1 MKPCSDVFSPESGG
15 YGVLPER
22 RDVPLQDQWDTGVLY
37 ARPEDWET
45 EFAALAGLLAP
56 LLELRGN
63 LDSAEALARFFRR
76 ETRLARSVEKLNL
89 YARLKFDEDT
99 AHEENQARIARM
111 RQRLAQ
117 LASDCAWFEPELLS
131 KDPATLEAWAS
142 SDALVANRYAL
153 TKILRRKP
161 HTLSDREE
169 ALLSRAS
176 DLLSAPATTYSLLA
190 NADLRFP
197 SIPVDGPEPV
207 EVTPGRYL
215 RLMMHPRRE
224 VRRDAFHAM
233 HDTYA
238 GVKNTVSSTL
248 AATVRRHNFEA
259 SLRGFP
265 SALAAALHED
275 QIPVA
280 VYERLIGA
288 TRRALPAYH
297 DYLALRGRTLKL
309 DPLDM
314 FDLSVPL
321 VPDLD
326 RKIPLETAKEWILR
340 ACEPLGGDYGR
351 DLRRAFSERW
361 IDLYENRGKRSGAYA
376 SGCYD
381 SPPFILLNYNGTL
394 TGVFTLAHELGHAL
408 HTVLSNRTQPP
419 RFARYTIFVAEIA
432 STLNEALLLRYLLET
447 QSDPALRTYLL
458 NHQCDQFKG
467 TVYRQVQFAE
477 FEKTVHEL
485 DAAEVPLTPALL
497 FETYRDLN
505 ARYQGLG
512 VRADACIGWEWAR
525 VPHFYYNFYVYKY
538 ATSFCASQIL
548 VEQVL
553 AGQAERALDLFR
565 AGASDDPLELV
576 RRAGVDLAGDDALDR
591 AFDGLAT
598 AVRRLSERL

>member
-22 RDVPLQDQWDTGVLY
+22 RDVPLQDQWDTGALY

-131 KDPATLEAWAS
+131 KDPATLEAWAA

-215 RLMMHPRRE
+215 RMMMHPRRE
-224 VRRDAFHAM
+224 IRRAAFHAM

-248 AATVRRHNFEA
+248 ATTVRRHNFEA

-288 TRRALPAYH
+288 TRRALPA
-297 DYLALRGRTLKL
+297 
-309 DPLDM
+309 
-314 FDLSVPL
+314 
-321 VPDLD
+321 
-326 RKIPLETAKEWILR
+326 
-340 ACEPLGGDYGR
+340 
-351 DLRRAFSERW
+351 
-361 IDLYENRGKRSGAYA
+361 
-376 SGCYD
+376 
-381 SPPFILLNYNGTL
+381 
-394 TGVFTLAHELGHAL
+394 
-408 HTVLSNRTQPP
+408 
-419 RFARYTIFVAEIA
+419 
-432 STLNEALLLRYLLET
+432 
-447 QSDPALRTYLL
+447 
-458 NHQCDQFKG
+458 
-467 TVYRQVQFAE
+467 
-477 FEKTVHEL
+477 
-485 DAAEVPLTPALL
+485 
-497 FETYRDLN
+497 
-505 ARYQGLG
+505 
-512 VRADACIGWEWAR
+512 
-525 VPHFYYNFYVYKY
+525 
-538 ATSFCASQIL
+538 
-548 VEQVL
+548 
-553 AGQAERALDLFR
+553 
-565 AGASDDPLELV
+565 
-576 RRAGVDLAGDDALDR
+576 
-591 AFDGLAT
+591 
-598 AVRRLSERL
+598 